1 MWFSEVF
8 YLLAMSEKREQ
19 ADDNSHAFGLLLTNL
34 SKAFDCLPHQLLIGK
49 LNSCGFGLKALKLI
63 NDYLSQRN
71 QRTKISKSCSS
82 WEQIWSP
89 SRADYMGETG
99 SLLTH
104 LGCFKLSQIWTFFLY
119 FITKKCIR
127 SITEV
132 RVDQKYYFIV
142 LFFLNS
148 KDQFYNCLFS
158 FVLHWSGYIGI
169 FAFGAGLTP
178 NCYDFMRFLFMAN
191 LWLIYGSLNL

>member
-8 YLLAMSEKREQ
+8 YLLAMSEKREE
-19 ADDNSHAFGLLLTNL
+19 ADDNSHVFGLLLTNL
-34 SKAFDCLPHQLLIGK
+34 SKAFDCLPQLLIGK
-49 LNSCGFGLKALKLI
+49 LNSCGFSLKALKLI
-63 NDYLSQRN
+63 NDYLTQRN

-89 SRADYMGETG
+89 SRADYMRETG

-104 LGCFKLSQIWTFFLY
+104 LGCCKLSQVWTFFLY
-119 FITKKCIR
+119 YITKKCIR

-142 LFFLNS
+142 FFFFKFERL
-148 KDQFYNCLFS
+148 
-158 FVLHWSGYIGI
+158 VL
-169 FAFGAGLTP
+169 
-178 NCYDFMRFLFMAN
+178 
-191 LWLIYGSLNL
+191 